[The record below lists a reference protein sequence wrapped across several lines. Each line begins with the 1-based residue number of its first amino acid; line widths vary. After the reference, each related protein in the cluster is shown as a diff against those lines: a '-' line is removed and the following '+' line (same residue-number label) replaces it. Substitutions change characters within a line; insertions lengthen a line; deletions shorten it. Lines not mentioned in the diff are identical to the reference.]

1 MVCLLLLLVFLD
13 PFQVG
18 ANLLLETEEVRQSVR
33 QLNTE
38 VSAKTY
44 C

>member
-1 MVCLLLLLVFLD
+1 MVCFLLLLVLLD

-18 ANLLLETEEVRQSVR
+18 ANLLLETEGVRQSLH

-38 VSAKTY
+38 VSG
-44 C
+44 